1 MDLDSP
7 NLYAEMCN
15 DSIVIAYLSDQNIA
29 VQFYSALCN
38 MRWQKDS
45 FLSDDERIINKL
57 KGDELDV
64 WSCSWRA
71 AGGYIADI
79 RNTHHNKNEGY
90 LDYYCHGDEG
100 VITPL
105 VEECFGRMGW
115 LPYPWPK
122 D

>member
-1 MDLDSP
+1 MDLGHPD
-7 NLYAEMCN
+7 LYFEMCN
-15 DSIVIAYLSDQNIA
+15 DSIVIAYLSDQDIA

-38 MRWQKDS
+38 MRWRKDS

-57 KGDELDV
+57 KGSELDV

-71 AGGYIADI
+71 AGGFIADI
-79 RNTHHNKNEGY
+79 RNTHHNKSEGY
-90 LDYYCHGDEG
+90 LDFYCHGDEG

-115 LPYPWPK
+115 VPYPWPK